1 MDVIEY
7 SSHDKTLGSEIN
19 MRKSDKK
26 IENQLRI
33 VLTEVCE
40 TALKKFNGFEWLTH
54 NVNYSHF
61 PNSLKVICIFDTNDN
76 LSSFIKSNS
85 CRELGTL
92 LQKKFFNI
100 GINLKNITLHISYD
114 TEENSHEKQG

>member
-1 MDVIEY
+1 
-7 SSHDKTLGSEIN
+7 

-33 VLTEVCE
+33 VLTDICE
-40 TALKKFNGFEWLTH
+40 TTLKNFNGFEWLAH

-61 PNSLKVICIFDTNDN
+61 PNSLKVICVFDTNDN
-76 LSSFIKSNS
+76 LSRFIKSNS

-92 LQKKFFNI
+92 VQKKFFSI
-100 GINLKNITLHISYD
+100 GINLKNITHHISYD
-114 TEENSHEKQG
+114 TEENGHKKQG